1 MDTMRIVEEPKKP
14 LSMHPKKFAMW
25 LFLSTVVMI
34 FASLTSAYI
43 VRRADGDWKVFE
55 LPSLFLW
62 TSLIIVASSVTMH
75 MSYLNAKK
83 DELSKVKS
91 WISVTLMLGLLFL
104 VGQFYAW
111 GQLVASDVYFV
122 GNPSESFVY
131 VLSGLHGLHLI
142 SAVIFLLIVWNAA
155 RKGTIGS
162 ANLARI
168 EMCVTYWHFLGG
180 LWLYL
185 FVFLSYY
192 R

>member
-43 VRRADGDWKVFE
+43 VRRADGDWKVFD
-55 LPSLFLW
+55 LPSLFYW
-62 TSLIIVASSVTMH
+62 TSLIIILSSVTMQLAYYH
-75 MSYLNAKK
+75 ARK
-83 DELSKVKS
+83 DNLSKVQT
-91 WISVTLMLGLLFL
+91 WVTITAILGLLFL
-104 VGQFYAW
+104 TGQFYAW

-142 SAVIFLLIVWNAA
+142 SAVIFLLIVWNSA
-155 RKGTIGS
+155 RRGTIGQG
-162 ANLARI
+162 NLARI

-185 FVFLSYY
+185 FLFLSYY